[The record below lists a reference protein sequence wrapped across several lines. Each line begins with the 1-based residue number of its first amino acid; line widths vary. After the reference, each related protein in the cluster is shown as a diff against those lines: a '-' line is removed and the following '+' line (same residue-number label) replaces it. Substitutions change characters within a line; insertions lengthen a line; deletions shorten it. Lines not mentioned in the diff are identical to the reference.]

1 MALVKVRSS
10 IGSGPELGQREGTAL
25 SIRSVGDVPPA
36 SHARV
41 KGPCHQPRMHV
52 LRVRVSLGRP
62 GDF

>member
-25 SIRSVGDVPPA
+25 STRSVGDVPPA

-41 KGPCHQPRMHV
+41 KGPCQPRTS
-52 LRVRVSLGRP
+52 R
-62 GDF
+62 